1 MKKILIQL
9 DTDQHPSVFD
19 RIVASDSG
27 ADEIFAY
34 GGVEPGDVEGLVHG
48 GMFTRSPK
56 KLRKTAIFVGGSDIG
71 RGQAIL
77 EAVQKC
83 YFGPLRMSVMVD
95 CNGSN
100 TTAAAAVFTS
110 LCPTP

>member
-56 KLRKTAIFVGGSDIG
+56 KLRKTAIFVGG
-71 RGQAIL
+71 AIL
-77 EAVQKC
+77 GGDRQFWTRFRNAILGRC
-83 YFGPLRMSVMVD
+83 ACR
-95 CNGSN
+95 
-100 TTAAAAVFTS
+100 
-110 LCPTP
+110 